1 MKNDFSKF
9 TCFVRGVIESGVVI
23 QHSGRVLRNEA
34 KMHFNRIMH
43 HTQEFEKYL
52 HQGLG
57 KEMAKAE
64 DEINSAIV
72 GMVWQLY
79 DLPPEE
85 RDRFIEYLNN
95 FDPDGDAFNNK

>member
-1 MKNDFSKF
+1 MQQKNDFSKF

-23 QHSGRVLRNEA
+23 QHSGKVLRNEA

-57 KEMAKAE
+57 KEMAQAE

-79 DLPPEE
+79 DLPAEE
-85 RDRFIEYLNN
+85 RDRFIEHLNN
-95 FDPDGDAFNNK
+95 FDPEAK